1 MRQLKESNINLP
13 DFVEMTNH
21 CEEKGY
27 EVKIISVYG
36 GYLCKLY
43 KDNNFV
49 KSSQKIYEKCI
60 DAQIESYTKLYKFIE
75 QC

>member
-1 MRQLKESNINLP
+1 MRQLKESNIGLP
-13 DFVEMTNH
+13 DFVTMTNH

-27 EVKIISVYG
+27 EFKIISVPD

-49 KSSQKIYEKCI
+49 KSSEKIYEKCI
-60 DAQIESYTKLYKFIE
+60 DAQRESYTKLYKFIE

>member
-1 MRQLKESNINLP
+1 MQKLKENINLP
-13 DFVEMTNH
+13 DFVTMTNH

-27 EVKIISVYG
+27 EIKIISVSG

-43 KDNNFV
+43 KNNKLV

-60 DAQIESYTKLYKFIE
+60 DAQKESYTKLYKYIE